1 MRCPRCRRLH
11 DVLRYVPMGQVDKFI
26 TETNP
31 VYRCPNCRWIFSPGL
46 SLKDR
51 VREAVALLRLY
62 APDLLAEEARNN
74 DVVVLANLG
83 E

>member
-1 MRCPRCRRLH
+1 
-11 DVLRYVPMGQVDKFI
+11 MGQIDAFM

-51 VREAVALLRLY
+51 LREAVALLRVY
-62 APDLLAEEARNN
+62 APELLAEEARDK
-74 DVVVLANLG
+74 DVVVLK
-83 E
+83 